1 MTSEPSLSDLPKWTI
16 DGHAL
21 VRSDSAPTFP
31 AAIGWVVAV
40 AQVAETMHHHPDI
53 DIRYR
58 QVTWRLTT
66 HSTGA
71 ITELD
76 VDLAHQID
84 RIVNP

>member
-1 MTSEPSLSDLPKWTI
+1 MTSEPALSDPPTWTRV
-16 DGHAL
+16 GQAL
-21 VRSDSAPTFP
+21 VRTDTAPTFP

-40 AQVAETMHHHPDI
+40 AQVAEAMNHHPDI
-53 DIRYR
+53 DVRYR